1 MANRNAAYKDVM
13 NELRGKIKEH
23 SASKYHKE
31 EAGEEEESEEGEEE
45 SEESDDDDADEM
57 SVEEPMGPDLCS
69 KCDSKMDVKHKFCAN
84 CGCKR

>member
-31 EAGEEEESEEGEEE
+31 ESSEEESEETEEE
-45 SEESDDDDADEM
+45 SEDEDADKM
-57 SVEEPMGPDLCS
+57 SEELPEGPDLCS
-69 KCDSKMDVKHKFCAN
+69 NCDGKMDAKHKFCAN
-84 CGCKR
+84 CGTKR